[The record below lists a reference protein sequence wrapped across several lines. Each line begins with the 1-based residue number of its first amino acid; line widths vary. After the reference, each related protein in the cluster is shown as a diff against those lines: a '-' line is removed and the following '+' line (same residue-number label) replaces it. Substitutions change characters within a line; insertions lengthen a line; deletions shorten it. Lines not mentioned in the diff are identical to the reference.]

1 MNNKLIQIIKNG
13 KLQSCEE
20 TSLQGFISDLKISDN
35 DSEIVIFPGFIDV
48 HVHLREPG
56 FFHKETIAAGT
67 LASLSSGYTAVCS
80 MPNLNPVPDSMENLQ
95 VQLDI
100 INSDAVCEV
109 YPYGALTKGENGKEL
124 VDFEKLAPYCVAFSD
139 DGKGVQ
145 SEELTRKAMIE
156 VAKTGRIFA
165 QHLEDDEI
173 KKNGVIHDG
182 EYARKH
188 NIPAIPSEA
197 EYGMLA
203 RDLKLVRETGVKYH
217 VCHLSTK
224 EGVEMIRKAKAEG
237 LDVTCETAPH
247 YLVLTDA
254 DLKDQGNFKMNP
266 PLRGKEDQ
274 IALIKGLQDGTIDMI
289 ATDHAP
295 HAESEKAGGLL
306 KSAMGIVGIET
317 AFPLL
322 YTHLVKT
329 GLLTLEDLSRLL
341 TTNPAKR
348 FGINQKFEENYTVF
362 DLNAKYEIKAEN
374 FLSKGK
380 NSPFIGSEVFAKC
393 IKTVNGGNTWKAN
406 SQEN

>member
-1 MNNKLIQIIKNG
+1 MNNKLISIYKNG
-13 KLQSCEE
+13 KFESCSEI
-20 TSLQGFISDLKISDN
+20 TLQGFVSDLQNTDN
-35 DSEIVIFPGFIDV
+35 DAKIVIFPGFIDV

-56 FFHKETIAAGT
+56 FFHKETIKTGT
-67 LASLSSGYTAVCS
+67 LASLAGGYTAVCS
-80 MPNLNPVPDSMENLQ
+80 MPNVNPVPDSEENLK

-100 INSDAVCEV
+100 IKSDAVCEV
-109 YPYGALTKGENGKEL
+109 YPYGALTKGENGEEL

-145 SEELTRKAMIE
+145 SKELTRQAMAA

-165 QHLEDDEI
+165 QHLEDDAI

-197 EYGMLA
+197 EFGMLA
-203 RDLKLVRETGVKYH
+203 RDLKLVKETGVKYH

-254 DLKDQGNFKMNP
+254 DLKDHGNFKMNP
-266 PLRGKEDQ
+266 PLRSKEDRA
-274 IALIKGLQDGTIDMI
+274 ALLEGLKDGTIDMI

-329 GLLTLEDLSRLL
+329 GLFTLEEITKLL
-341 TTNPAKR
+341 TENPAKR

-380 NSPFIGSEVFAKC
+380 NSPFLGMEVFARC

>member
-1 MNNKLIQIIKNG
+1 IKNG

-20 TSLQGFISDLKISDN
+20 TSLQGFISDLEISDK

-56 FFHKETIAAGT
+56 FFHKETIKTGT
-67 LASLSSGYTAVCS
+67 LAALSSGYTAVCS
-80 MPNLNPVPDSMENLQ
+80 MPNVSPVPDSMENLQ

-124 VDFEKLAPYCVAFSD
+124 VDFKKLAPYCVAFSD

-145 SEELTRKAMIE
+145 SQEVTRKAMIE

-182 EYARKH
+182 EYAKKH

-197 EYGMLA
+197 EFGMLA

-247 YLVLTDA
+247 YLVLTEA
-254 DLKDQGNFKMNP
+254 DLKDEGNFKMNP
-266 PLRGKEDQ
+266 PLRSKEDQ

-329 GLLTLEDLSRLL
+329 GILSLEKLSELL

-362 DLNAKYEIKAEN
+362 DLNANYEIKAEN

-380 NSPFIGSEVFAKC
+380 NSPFIGKKVYAKC

>member
-20 TSLQGFISDLKISDN
+20 TSLQGFISDLEISDK

-56 FFHKETIAAGT
+56 FFHKETIKTGT
-67 LASLSSGYTAVCS
+67 LAALSSGYTAVCS
-80 MPNLNPVPDSMENLQ
+80 MPNVSPVPDSMENLQ

-124 VDFEKLAPYCVAFSD
+124 VDFKKLAPYCVAFSD

-145 SEELTRKAMIE
+145 SQEVTRKAMIE

-182 EYARKH
+182 EYAKKH

-197 EYGMLA
+197 EFGMLA

-247 YLVLTDA
+247 YLVLTEA
-254 DLKDQGNFKMNP
+254 DLKDEGNFKMNP
-266 PLRGKEDQ
+266 PLRSKEDQ

-329 GLLTLEDLSRLL
+329 GILSLEKLSELL

-362 DLNAKYEIKAEN
+362 DLNANYEIKAEN

-380 NSPFIGSEVFAKC
+380 NSPFLGKKVYAKC